1 VILVDTNVLFSLVVD
16 SDLSQAAVRLHEQD
30 DDWRSEF
37 HALVELTNVLARYI
51 RNGKMTAEEGRLAL
65 AAAEDFMDGN
75 LYSVAHADALELTFG
90 SQVSAY
96 DARFLAAAISLQTKL
111 VTEDRKLRNA
121 APELTCSLEDA
132 IAAFSQ

>member
-1 VILVDTNVLFSLVVD
+1 MILVDTNVLFSLVVD
-16 SDLSQAAVRLHEQD
+16 SELSQAAVRLHEQD
-30 DDWRSEF
+30 DDWHSEY

-51 RNGKMTAEEGRLAL
+51 RNGKMTAAEGRLAL
-65 AAAEDFMDGN
+65 TTAEDFMDGH

-90 SQVSAY
+90 PQVSVY
-96 DARFLAAAISLQTKL
+96 DARFLAAATCLQTKL

-132 IAAFSQ
+132 IAASSQ